1 MSVRS
6 MIARSLRDPDD
17 ANGARTVSFIDSL
30 EGRRL
35 FTAAVPVFINT
46 GGASFI
52 NSVGQTFAADA
63 NFTGGTAGQ
72 SSPLDVQG
80 TSDDGLFLDY
90 RQGNSFSYAIPVVNG
105 HYALWLEFADP
116 TFATAGQRTFNVSA
130 ESASILTG
138 FDIAQAAG
146 GSNIAVA
153 KCFDVTVTDGTL
165 NLAFTGVVN
174 SALVSAIAVVPTDIP
189 DIALPYTT
197 LPLSDSAKATAS
209 LANLRYIGQNMLL
222 YANENKGKFP
232 PDLPTLRQTIF
243 LDEKS
248 VANPRTSTPLPRGE
262 TTDLE
267 EAAWIASRKDY
278 IYLARGRK
286 NPVQRMRCS
295 PMRIPT
301 ARTATSAFSGATGMR
316 ARWIALPLPR

>member
-248 VANPRTSTPLPRGE
+248 VANPAPRRLSRAARQRTWKRRHGSPRE
-262 TTDLE
+262 RITFT
-267 EAAWIASRKDY
+267 W
-278 IYLARGRK
+278 ARGRK